1 MHKGHEYKGTFIT
14 FEGID
19 FCGKSTQVK
28 LLEKYL
34 IDNKIKYIIRREPGG
49 TDIGEHIRSV
59 LLNKNNGLIFDE
71 TKAYLFAASRSQL
84 VRKVIIPNLKNR
96 INVIT
101 DRFLDSSV
109 AYQGYGRRVGIDKIM
124 EINNSAVNGIKPDI
138 TFLLDISVDESLK
151 RKSMDR
157 IDIDRIELSDK
168 EFYERVRDGY
178 LWISERDPERVK
190 VIDGTRSIDDIR
202 QEIINHINKYL

>member
-202 QEIINHINKYL
+202 QEIINHIKKYL

>member
-71 TKAYLFAASRSQL
+71 TEAYLFAASRSQL
-84 VRKVIIPNLKNR
+84 VREVIIPNLKNR

-109 AYQGYGRRVGIDKIM
+109 AYQGYGRRLGIDKIM

-168 EFYERVRDGY
+168 EFYERVREGY

-190 VIDGTRSIDDIR
+190 VIDGTRSIDDIH
-202 QEIINHINKYL
+202 QEIINHIKKYL